1 MIKKMEQAVKA
12 RDREAVRT
20 LIVQELRERPARP
33 ETLDMVTYAI
43 EKVPDLFDEQSGTI
57 VPVDCA
63 DRDEQCCESLAES
76 LTENFSRD
84 RLKLYTDVCA
94 ALATGD
100 APRHVGKDESRS
112 KEGYPT
118 VGEVEQVVVEDRYG
132 NDRVEVIERVENV
145 TPPDTGVCAVSS
157 GNAVEDLSDT
167 ADKIEDHRLNAPE
180 HGKVAKTAGFVM
192 MGVGA
197 ATAVV
202 GLCISMSM
210 LLGIGIALIL
220 VGSAVVYNAIRHQ
233 RR

>member
-12 RDREAVRT
+12 RDREAVRA
-20 LIVQELRERPARP
+20 LIVQGLRERPGRP

-57 VPVDCA
+57 VPVDRA
-63 DRDEQCCESLAES
+63 DWDEQYCESLAES
-76 LTENFSRD
+76 LTDNFSRD

-94 ALATGD
+94 ALVTGD
-100 APRHVGKDESRS
+100 APCHVGKDESRS

-157 GNAVEDLSDT
+157 EDAVEDLSET

-180 HGKVAKTAGFVM
+180 HGKAARTSGFVM
-192 MGVGA
+192 MGAGA

>member
-1 MIKKMEQAVKA
+1 MIKKMERAVKA
-12 RDREAVRT
+12 RDREAVRA
-20 LIVQELRERPARP
+20 LIVQGLRERPARP

-57 VPVDCA
+57 VTVDRE
-63 DRDEQCCESLAES
+63 DWDVQYCESLAES
-76 LTENFSRD
+76 LAGNFSRD

-94 ALATGD
+94 ALATD
-100 APRHVGKDESRS
+100 KAPRHVGKEAGRE
-112 KEGYPT
+112 KGWPA
-118 VGEVEQVVVEDRYG
+118 VGEVERVVVEDRYG
-132 NDRVEVIERVENV
+132 NDRVEVIERVENL

-180 HGKVAKTAGFVM
+180 HGKAAKTSGFMM
-192 MGVGA
+192 MGAGA
-197 ATAVV
+197 VTAVV
-202 GLCISMSM
+202 GLCIGMNM
-210 LLGIGIALIL
+210 PLGIGIALIL